1 MVQANNF
8 SVATREGICMSFV
21 THFIH
26 PVLATA
32 RALRMGR
39 WEARA
44 SASGRSPQALNK
56 TALMWGDSEQGNDLA
71 KETEQTNQKKKKKNK
86 KGKKTKKEEE
96 SWLGWDGEGGGGN
109 LPQPCC
115 FFLAS
120 RPCSTKAL
128 HCKLSKLSEM
138 LAGPGLLKTLKTRA
152 TSDRA
157 AHLGQQLGEG
167 HHSKQGASMARF
179 NFRNP
184 GHP

>member
-71 KETEQTNQKKKKKNK
+71 KETEQTNQKKKKRTKR
-86 KGKKTKKEEE
+86 TKK
-96 SWLGWDGEGGGGN
+96 
-109 LPQPCC
+109 
-115 FFLAS
+115 A
-120 RPCSTKAL
+120 R
-128 HCKLSKLSEM
+128 KLKKRKKV
-138 LAGPGLLKTLKTRA
+138 G
-152 TSDRA
+152 
-157 AHLGQQLGEG
+157 
-167 HHSKQGASMARF
+167 
-179 NFRNP
+179 
-184 GHP
+184 